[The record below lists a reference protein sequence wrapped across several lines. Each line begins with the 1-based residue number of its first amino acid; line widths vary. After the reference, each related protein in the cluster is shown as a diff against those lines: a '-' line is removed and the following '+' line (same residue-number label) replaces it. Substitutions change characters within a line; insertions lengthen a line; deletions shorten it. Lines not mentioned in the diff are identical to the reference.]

1 MRPAFSKLSASH
13 NLAEDRSAGTQSRG
27 CMRKDVLDASNVV
40 DVDEIEHA
48 GLVSE
53 AGTVVE
59 V

>member
-1 MRPAFSKLSASH
+1 MLPITWQRIGQLKCKAGMRE
-13 NLAEDRSAGTQSRG
+13 EDE
-27 CMRKDVLDASNVV
+27 LDASNIV

-53 AGTVVE
+53 AGTVEE